1 MYEVRKPF
9 MERLTG
15 VVDRVASA
23 ISPEWAAKRQLW
35 RNALREASYRN
46 ARRTRVD
53 PAVGV
58 SGHPDAINELTYDRY
73 EMLERGRELER
84 DNQIAAAILDRY
96 VENIV
101 GSGFIFRPKTE
112 STEWNDAASVLWKD
126 WARAPE
132 ARGMDDLTE
141 VLKLIV
147 RSEARDGDVGI
158 IKLDGGKHKGKIQLI
173 EADQIKSPAGEQI
186 VDARMVDGVQ
196 LGRYGEPTVFHVI
209 DEEKSFDRRRESR
222 RGIVATKPIPAEKFL
237 FLASRKRIGQTRGVT
252 SFAQSAWIFEQLDK
266 VVEAVTITARMA
278 ACFGVIIKRP
288 GGFGG
293 LGSVTGGSG
302 DTYKNMNM
310 EPGMWKYLEYGEEIS
325 TLSPSQPHQDLVEF
339 ITLLT
344 RFLGLAFS
352 LPLELVLLD
361 FSKTT
366 YSSARAALL
375 QAQRAFRSAQMRYVE
390 RLCVPLYRWKIDE
403 WVAAGLLADTEDK
416 YEVDVIPPG
425 WSWVD
430 PQKEVE
436 ADLLA
441 VDAGFTTLSDVIT
454 SRGSSTPEDVFRR
467 RSEELRL
474 LESLDVIPARS
485 NRSRDPVD
493 PEAAQEAGSEE
504 NQEKSS
510 LNRDDEDSKDDATE
524 KSDA

>member
-1 MYEVRKPF
+1 MFERVRTFTEKVSD
-9 MERLTG
+9 T
-15 VVDRVASA
+15 VDRVAA
-23 ISPEWAAKRQLW
+23 ALSPEWATKRKVW

-46 ARRTRVD
+46 ARRTRTD
-53 PAVGV
+53 NTVGV
-58 SGHPDAINELTYDRY
+58 SGHPDAINELTYDRF

-84 DNQIAAAILDRY
+84 NNQIAAAILDRY

-101 GSGFIFRPKTE
+101 GSGFIIRPKTQ
-112 STEWNDAASVLWKD
+112 SLEWNEKAAKLWSEFSECPD
-126 WARAPE
+126 V
-132 ARGMDDLTE
+132 RGLDDFTG
-141 VLKLIV
+141 VLKLLV
-147 RSEARDGDVGI
+147 RSEARDGDVGV
-158 IKLDGGKHKGKIQLI
+158 IKLDKGKHSGKLQLI
-173 EADQIKSPAGEQI
+173 EADQIKSPAGEQR

-196 LGRYGEPTVFHVI
+196 LGSRGEPVVFHVI
-209 DEEKSFDRRRESR
+209 DEDKSFDRRRETR
-222 RGIVATKPIPAEKFL
+222 QGVVATKPIPAEKFL
-237 FLASRKRIGQTRGVT
+237 FLAARKRIGQTRGIT

-288 GGFGG
+288 GGFPGM
-293 LGSVTGGSG
+293 SQVTGGSG
-302 DTYKNMNM
+302 DSYRNMNM

-375 QAQRAFRSAQMRYVE
+375 QAQRAFRSVQMYYINRF
-390 RLCVPLYRWKIDE
+390 CKPIYRWKVDE
-403 WVAAGLLADTEDK
+403 WVAKGELDDVEDK
-416 YEVDVIPPG
+416 YDLDVIPPG

-441 VDAGFTTLSDVIT
+441 VDAGFLTLSDVIT
-454 SRGSSTPEDVFRR
+454 SRGNATPEDVFRR
-467 RSEELRL
+467 RKEEIDKLR
-474 LESLDVIPARS
+474 ELDIVPARS

-493 PEAAQEAGSEE
+493 PEQAAETPGDAENDP

-510 LNRDDEDSKDDATE
+510 LKDDDVVSE
-524 KSDA
+524 D